1 MGNFESLILRK
12 FGHRDDRKSLLILA
26 GFNLIALDD
35 DVDEK
40 GNDEDE
46 VNHEI
51 EREEDE
57 ELIHFEDDQDEDESE
72 ALDSE
77 DRGESRESARIVPAL
92 QDRPSADTDESETD
106 EQEEEEPMI
115 FANAYGA
122 WTRSGDEYDLPVED
136 DEARSNDSEQTY
148 SSSDE
153 DATNSSMNSYSPEDS
168 QKNKES
174 SRDQC

>member
-1 MGNFESLILRK
+1 MG
-12 FGHRDDRKSLLILA
+12 
-26 GFNLIALDD
+26 NLIALDD

-46 VNHEI
+46 VNHE
-51 EREEDE
+51 REEDE
-57 ELIHFEDDQDEDESE
+57 ELIHFEDDQDEDEDEDEIESE

-115 FANAYGA
+115 FANAYGTC
-122 WTRSGDEYDLPVED
+122 TRSGDEYDLPVED

-153 DATNSSMNSYSPEDS
+153 DA
-168 QKNKES
+168 
-174 SRDQC
+174 